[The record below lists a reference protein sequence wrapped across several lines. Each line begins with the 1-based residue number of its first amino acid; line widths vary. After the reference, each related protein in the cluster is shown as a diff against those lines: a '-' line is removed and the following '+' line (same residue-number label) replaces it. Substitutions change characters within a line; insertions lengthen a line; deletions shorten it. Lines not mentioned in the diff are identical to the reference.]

1 MPLFFIIL
9 FFFYLIGNTY
19 IYLRG
24 WQALGSSGKVVK
36 SIYTVLFVCI
46 ALMFFTQFGLRGKVF
61 EPSVGHWV
69 HQLGT
74 GWLILSLYMVLWLLA
89 ADLAMLTARIFKAKW
104 ITNRLRYKQFRKISF
119 WGGFLLIICILSIGY
134 YRYQHPRTEV
144 INIVINKPVNTPE
157 KQIKVVA
164 ISDVHLGYGTDK
176 QQLKRYVEMINA
188 QQPDMILIGGD
199 LIDNSIIPVK
209 QEKMHEELAA
219 LHAPMGIYMVAGNH
233 EYISDINACKEF
245 LKSTPIHL
253 LQDSVCTLPNGIQ
266 IAGRDDRHNRSRL
279 SLSSLL
285 NGTDKNKPLLLL
297 DHQPYNLKESVK
309 AGIDLQFSGHTHR
322 GQIWPVSLL
331 TDRIFEVSHGLK
343 TDGNSFLYV
352 SSGLSL
358 WGPPFRIGT
367 QSELIVFN
375 LCFK

>member
-1 MPLFFIIL
+1 MPRFFILL
-9 FFFYLIGNTY
+9 FGVYFIGNAY

-24 WQALGSSGKVVK
+24 WQVLASYGKIIK

-61 EPSVGHWV
+61 EPSVGHWI

-74 GWLILSLYMVLWLLA
+74 GWLVFSLYMVLWLLA
-89 ADLAMLTARIFKAKW
+89 TDLTALTGWIFKAGW
-104 ITNRLRYKQFRKISF
+104 VSNRLRYKQFRKISF
-119 WGGFLLIICILSIGY
+119 SVGFLLIICILSAGY
-134 YRYQHPRTEV
+134 YCYQHPNTEV
-144 INIVINKPVNTPE
+144 INIVINKPVNTPD

-164 ISDVHLGYGTDK
+164 ISDIHLGYGTDK
-176 QQLKRYVEMINA
+176 LQLKRYVKMINA
-188 QQPDMILIGGD
+188 QKPDVILIGGD
-199 LIDNSIIPVK
+199 LIDNSIVPVL
-209 QEKMHEELAA
+209 QEKMHEELTA
-219 LHAPMGIYMVAGNH
+219 LHAPMGIYMVVGNH

-253 LQDSVCTLPNGIQ
+253 LQDSVFTLPNGIQ
-266 IAGRDDRHNRSRL
+266 IAGRDDRYNRNRL

-285 NGTDKNKPLLLL
+285 SNTDKNKPLLLL
-297 DHQPYNLKESVK
+297 DHQPYNLKESVN
-309 AGIDLQFSGHTHR
+309 AGVDLQFSGHTHR
-322 GQIWPVSLL
+322 GQIWPVSLF
-331 TDRIFEVSHGLK
+331 TDHLFEISHGLK
-343 TDGNSFLYV
+343 TDNNSHLYV

-367 QSELIVFN
+367 QSELVVFN